1 MVFTGLLLC
10 RLICFPTLCCS
21 DYDDFPDFVLRRLW
35 WFFPTLCC
43 ADYDDFPDFVRRRLW
58 WYFPDFVLRRLWW
71 FSPTLCCAD
80 NADFD
85 RICSALT
92 MMIFPDFVLH
102 RLWWFSR
109 LCAAPTMMIFP
120 TLCCAD
126 YDVWWYLTIFYC
138 GGYADIY
145 RHFVGLYPVTFLVS
159 TNQKD
164 LSTWSANLK
173 VLLKSL
179 ITETD
184 EDVKLGIS
192 FFQVKEDI
200 LELKPKLDYS
210 LLTNKISIIYTCK
223 Y

>member
-80 NADFD
+80 ND
-85 RICSALT
+85 RIWPNLFCADND
-92 MMIFPDFVLH
+92 DFS
-102 RLWWFSR
+102 W

-126 YDVWWYLTIFYC
+126 YDVFPDFVLRRLWCLVIFNDFLLWRLCWYLPTFC
-138 GGYADIY
+138 GALTRYFSCINKSE
-145 RHFVGLYPVTFLVS
+145 RFINLIRESESVT
-159 TNQKD
+159 
-164 LSTWSANLK
+164 
-173 VLLKSL
+173 
-179 ITETD
+179 
-184 EDVKLGIS
+184 
-192 FFQVKEDI
+192 
-200 LELKPKLDYS
+200 
-210 LLTNKISIIYTCK
+210 
-223 Y
+223 